1 MVKEMSQKIALKPK
15 VVVLPSGEV
24 VAKKPK
30 KKTLS
35 ERAEQKMKDEIEIKK
50 TKKLEKII
58 IERYYCYDRNSIN
71 QMLNSL

>member
-50 TKKLEKII
+50 AKKLEKV
-58 IERYYCYDRNSIN
+58 
-71 QMLNSL
+71 

>member
-35 ERAEQKMKDEIEIKK
+35 ERAEQRLKDEIEIKK
-50 TKKLEKII
+50 AKKLEKVQQLKA
-58 IERYYCYDRNSIN
+58 IN
-71 QMLNSL
+71 VMTEMALLETDA

>member
-1 MVKEMSQKIALKPK
+1 MVREMSQKIASKPK

-35 ERAEQKMKDEIEIKK
+35 ERAEQRMKDEIEIKK
-50 TKKLEKII
+50 AKKLEKV
-58 IERYYCYDRNSIN
+58 
-71 QMLNSL
+71 